1 MILKISLVSEMGGAA
16 LKKAAKAAG
25 RNHHERS
32 QLSSRRHLGL
42 LEKKKDYRERA
53 KDFGKKA
60 KAIKRLRQKA
70 LNKNPDEFYFHMINS
85 RLEGGEEHR
94 EKDKEEEMTPE
105 QVKLL
110 QTRDLNYVVHK
121 RTAEKNKIE
130 RLKSGLHL
138 LDSAADGSGQRNR
151 EAIQ

>member
-1 MILKISLVSEMGGAA
+1 MGGAA

-25 RNHHERS
+25 RNHQERG
-32 QLSSRRHLGL
+32 QLSSRKHLGL

-53 KDFGKKA
+53 GDFNRKK
-60 KAIKRLRQKA
+60 KAIKRLQQKA

-85 RLEGGEEHR
+85 RLEGGEEHT
-94 EKDKEEEMTPE
+94 EKAKEEEMTPE
-105 QVKLL
+105 QVRLL

-138 LDSAADGSGQRNR
+138 LDGGDGQQNR
-151 EAIQ
+151 RVSNGY

>member
-1 MILKISLVSEMGGAA
+1 MGGAA

-32 QLSSRRHLGL
+32 QLSSRKHLGL

-53 KDFGKKA
+53 RDFNKKKKA
-60 KAIKRLRQKA
+60 VKRLQQKA

-94 EKDKEEEMTPE
+94 E
-105 QVKLL
+105 
-110 QTRDLNYVVHK
+110 
-121 RTAEKNKIE
+121 
-130 RLKSGLHL
+130 
-138 LDSAADGSGQRNR
+138 
-151 EAIQ
+151 AIQSRRDQLSDFLGNLRPGLMLLKRFIKYSFQFDPWANFWQSSYIPND